1 MAYITG
7 EAQKKIKGC
16 IFCLKPKQKSD
27 AKNLILL
34 RGREAFVI
42 MNLYPYNNGHL
53 MVAPYRHIGD
63 LGKLRDSELLEMMNL
78 ARHSQ
83 RAMAATMRPDG
94 FNLGFNLG
102 RAAGA
107 GIADHVHLH
116 LVPRWNGDT
125 NFMPV
130 LAGTKVVSEGLAQT
144 YRRLKKELFKK

>member
-7 EAQKKIKGC
+7 EAQKKTKGC

-78 ARHSQ
+78 ARRSQ